1 MPVTIPFPYVQLD
14 FDDRGRPRAGQLQTL
29 LDTID
34 REHVTD
40 LFVMSHGWNNDERE
54 AHDLYN
60 RLFTH
65 IDAQRANVPVDGRV
79 FAVAGVIWPSKKF
92 DAAEDDAGG
101 AAAFGDGAANRRLEA
116 QLDTLAATVRTAAA
130 RAQLVRAKA
139 LIPKLDESATAR
151 RQFAEL
157 VLRQL
162 PASRGEEGDRG
173 PSDGKLQSLVADDT
187 LLSSMGRRPLAPGS
201 GEGGGGGI
209 ARMGGAAARAAE
221 PSGGTAGIGDI
232 FGGIRG
238 GAMSLLNLVTYYKMK
253 DRAGIVG
260 TTGLNPALRAI
271 RERFP
276 ALRLHLIG
284 HSFGGRVVTSAV
296 AGASAATRA
305 HVDSLSLLQAAFSHH
320 AFSER
325 FDRNKQGFFRS
336 VVTDGCVRG
345 PTIITHTRND
355 KAVGVAYAL
364 ASRLAGQDAA
374 ALGDPNDRFGGLGS
388 NGARDTAEAVDS
400 PDLVKAGGPY
410 APAIGSSRIH
420 NLLADPFISG
430 HSAIANADV
439 AYAVMS
445 AVAAT

>member
-34 REHVTD
+34 REQVTD
-40 LFVMSHGWNNDERE
+40 LFVVSHGWNNDERE

-60 RLFTH
+60 RLFAR
-65 IDAQRANVPVDGRV
+65 IDSQRANVPVDGRV

-130 RAQLVRAKA
+130 RKQLVRAKA
-139 LIPKLDESATAR
+139 LIPDLDESATAR

-173 PSDGKLQSLVADDT
+173 PSDGKLQTLVADDT
-187 LLSSMGRRPLAPGS
+187 LLSSLGRHAVAPGA
-201 GEGGGGGI
+201 GEGGGI
-209 ARMGGAAARAAE
+209 ARMGGAAARGAE
-221 PSGGTAGIGDI
+221 PAGGAAGIGDI
-232 FGGIRG
+232 FGGIKG

-253 DRAGIVG
+253 DRAGVVG
-260 TTGLNPALRAI
+260 ASGLNPALRAI

-296 AGASAATRA
+296 AGASAGTRA
-305 HVDSLSLLQAAFSHH
+305 RIDSLSLLQAAFSHH
-320 AFSER
+320 AFSGR

-336 VVTDGCVRG
+336 VVTEGCVRG
-345 PTIITHTRND
+345 PIIISHTRND

-364 ASRLAGQDAA
+364 ASRLAGQDAS

-400 PDLVKAGGPY
+400 PDLVKAGGQY

-420 NLLADPFISG
+420 NLLADPFIAG
-430 HSAIANADV
+430 HSAIANDDV
-439 AYAVMS
+439 AYAVLS